1 MAWVYRGRQADLNFP
16 ELVTEYN
23 SEVSG
28 SVLKG
33 ILEVLFRVLTHSG
46 GGMGAAVDGNKEL
59 DGACALERGKREKGK
74 KGRLTGRYSPCIRRR
89 TAENTCD
96 FNIDL

>member
-1 MAWVYRGRQADLNFP
+1 MYRGRQADLNFP

-59 DGACALERGKREKGK
+59 DGACALERGKREKGTTH
-74 KGRLTGRYSPCIRRR
+74 RSLLTLHQ
-89 TAENTCD
+89 AENCRKHLRLQYR
-96 FNIDL
+96 FVV